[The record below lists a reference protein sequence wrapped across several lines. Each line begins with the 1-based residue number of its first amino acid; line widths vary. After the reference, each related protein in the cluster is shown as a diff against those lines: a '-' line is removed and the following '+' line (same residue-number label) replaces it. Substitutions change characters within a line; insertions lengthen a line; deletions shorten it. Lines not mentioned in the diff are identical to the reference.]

1 LWGLLFSQVGT
12 PGLADR
18 CKRLEAKLESAGLLL
33 ATQPAFDPKLQALVD
48 ALSAELAKA
57 LIQER

>member
-1 LWGLLFSQVGT
+1 VGT